1 MKRRSIRLSCLLLV
15 VLVMA
20 SSLFC
25 FSIGAAEET
34 KLPAVENAAA
44 ACLYDKTHNK
54 MLVNENPDTVLNTS
68 TSAKVM
74 TGLIACQMLAER
86 LDETITVTAEMLQGT
101 SGYSMRLSVGESIK
115 IKDLL
120 YGAICGSYNDAA
132 YVLAS
137 VCAGSAQSF
146 VSLMNERARE
156 LGAESTAYT
165 NPLGYPDNSAMVT
178 TLSDTLKIALA
189 ASDNELYMEIST
201 AKKHDVAATNSSGAR
216 TVYNR
221 NYLISSRSTQ
231 AYYNEKCAGMN
242 AGISGDAGGWSIVT
256 LAHDDGADYICIVLG
271 GKENEDGSAI
281 YAYDTV
287 NKLVNWACSTYN
299 NRAVFE
305 KDQILGVA
313 EIEMTSLGKEKVRV
327 AAAESLSA
335 YVSADNAS
343 NLEYRLEY
351 PDGALRA
358 PLKAGDVIGKVK
370 IYSGNEVVGE
380 CDVYITE
387 DCEVNAVMQVINTI
401 GDYTKSRAFL
411 ATIVCFAIL
420 LPIVLV
426 SQSRKNS
433 RRKGYRKY

>member
-1 MKRRSIRLSCLLLV
+1 MKRRSIGLFCLILV
-15 VLVMA
+15 ALTLA

-25 FSIGAAEET
+25 FSAGATDEPTAPT
-34 KLPAVENAAA
+34 VENAAA

-54 MLVNENPDTVLNTS
+54 MLINENPDTLLNTS
-68 TSAKVM
+68 TSTKIM
-74 TGLIACQMLAER
+74 TGLIACEMLLER
-86 LDETITVTAEMLQGT
+86 QDEKITVTEDMLRGS
-101 SGYSMRLSVGESIK
+101 SGYSMRLSVGEVIK

-132 YVLAS
+132 YVLANM
-137 VCAGSAQSF
+137 CAGSTQSF
-146 VSLMNERARE
+146 VSLMNEKARE
-156 LGAESTAYT
+156 LGAESTSYT

-189 ASDNELYMEIST
+189 ASDNELYMEIAS
-201 AKKHDVAATNSSGAR
+201 AKKYDASATNLSDAR
-216 TVYNR
+216 TVYNK

-256 LAHDDGADYICIVLG
+256 VAHDDGADYICIVLG
-271 GKENEDGSAI
+271 GKESEDGSKI

-287 NKLVNWACSTYN
+287 NKLINWACESYN
-299 NRAVFE
+299 SRSVFE
-305 KDQILGVA
+305 KDHIVGVA
-313 EIEMTSLGKEKVRV
+313 DVEMTALGSKKVRV

-335 YVSADNAS
+335 YVSEGNEPS
-343 NLEYRLEY
+343 LEYRLEY
-351 PDGALRA
+351 PDGMLRA
-358 PLKAGDVIGKVK
+358 PLKAGDIVGKVRV
-370 IYSGNEVVGE
+370 YAGSEVVGE
-380 CDVYITE
+380 CDVYVTE
-387 DCEVNAVMQVINTI
+387 DCDVNAVMQVINAI

-411 ATIVCFAIL
+411 ATIVCFAVL

-426 SQSRKNS
+426 SRVRKNS